1 MTNQDFLFRG
11 SVEDLDAEV
20 AELIRHET
28 ARQQEKLI
36 LIPSESTVPF
46 AVRNAISSSFH
57 NIYAEG
63 YPLDNSR
70 KMTQS
75 EILDYGRRLPE
86 FRRNAD
92 QRYYKG
98 TEYANILESLARRR
112 TAELFAGNGL
122 GADDLYVNVQ
132 PLSGAPANNAV
143 YSALLDVGDTVMG
156 MDLIMGGHLTHGS
169 PVNRSGINYNIISY
183 TIDPV
188 TERLDYEQIRD
199 LARKHKPRLIIG
211 GFSSY
216 PYAADWNAFRG
227 IADEVGAYLLAD
239 VAHVA
244 GLIAAG
250 FYPNPVGIAD
260 VVSFTTHKT
269 LNGPRGAVLITHHR
283 DLSRKLDR
291 AVFPG
296 EQGGPHINTMAG
308 LAVALRIANSKQFRQ
323 LQRRTLDNA
332 PRLAAKLESRGL
344 RLPYGGTDT
353 HLLLVDCKS
362 ITGRDG
368 AVLSGDMAARIL
380 DLAGIVVN
388 RQTIPGD
395 ASALRPS
402 GIRLG
407 TTWVSQRGMRA
418 AEIDTL
424 GDIIAD
430 VLRACAPFNL
440 TGRVRPLPRAKVDF
454 DALQSAGNRAREL
467 CAGIGIDTEAQAD
480 GYPHFY
486 AGEEPSPPAPLSHEG
501 KGGDESGDSSPYL
514 FEGEG
519 FGVRVSVEGAA
530 AGDFLQIAVTSDV
543 AALDDGESQPTHI
556 LEKDGSVMASGEV
569 TRVSSSEYRL
579 NIGGRG
585 RAGTNPSSDRAVAW
599 LRALSDGF
607 ALFDDEDLHAKL
619 PGPVAVSV
627 LGRAELTSSQ
637 SPPKSRLTPPPG
649 PLPEASGRGGAK
661 REPLVST
668 DDARAAKSPSVAK
681 MVDLGRGGSGQG
693 DEVAGGESAAA
704 GFDRKAYHIGING
717 ENLRAQPANG
727 LPKFDPNVAAVD
739 LLKETPLHNLHLELG
754 AKMAPFARYDM
765 PLWYKSV
772 SDEHSAVRNDAG
784 VFDVAHMGVFDVRG
798 RGAEAFLDQVTTN
811 DVRRLKVGA
820 SHYTYL
826 LDVDGIPLDDLMIYR
841 LGNEHFLAVVNASN
855 NDKNWAWLNAVIAGE
870 VMIDPVHP
878 SRLIEGTDRFEL
890 RDLRLE
896 QWAAE
901 RRVDIAL
908 QGPKSLDYLIQLG
921 GSDDDLAAIK
931 RLKWAG
937 VERVTL
943 GEFDLIVS
951 RTGYTGERVAYELFV
966 HPERAAALFRRLV
979 EMGVTPCGLA
989 ARDSLRT
996 EAGLPLYG
1004 FELAGDFN
1012 LNPAEA
1018 GFGAYVKLYKPFFV
1032 GKRAFVRHEA
1042 KRSTQVSRFRL
1053 DVRGARPAHYGD
1065 PIVNA
1070 RGRVVGTVTSC
1081 NIDSDG
1087 YQLGQASMDRSFRKP
1102 GTQLAVFASAGRA
1115 KPVDIAGLSLGKRV
1129 TMPQPLT
1136 ILSRFPKLK

>member
-1 MTNQDFLFRG
+1 MTNKDFLFRG
-11 SVEDLDAEV
+11 SVEDLDSEV

-57 NIYAEG
+57 NLYAEG

-75 EILDYGRRLPE
+75 EILDYEQRLPE

-112 TAELFAGNGL
+112 TAELFASNGL
-122 GADDLYVNVQ
+122 GADNLFVNVQ

-169 PVNRSGINYNIISY
+169 PVNRSGINYNIVSY
-183 TIDPV
+183 TIDPE
-188 TERLDYEQIRD
+188 TERLDYDQIRD
-199 LARKHKPRLIIG
+199 LAREHKPRLIIG

-216 PYAADWNAFRG
+216 PFAADWKKFRS

-244 GLIAAG
+244 GIIAAG
-250 FYPNPVGIAD
+250 LYPNPVGIAD

-269 LNGPRGAVLITHHR
+269 LNGPRGAVLITHRR

-296 EQGGPHINTMAG
+296 EQGGPHINSMAG
-308 LAVALRIANSKQFRQ
+308 LAVALRIANSERFRQ
-323 LQRRTLDNA
+323 LQQRTLSNA
-332 PRLAAKLESRGL
+332 LRLAAKLESRGL

-362 ITGRDG
+362 IKGRDG
-368 AVLSGDMAARIL
+368 AALSGDMAARIL

-407 TTWVSQRGMRA
+407 TTWVSQRGMGA

-424 GDIIAD
+424 GEIIAD
-430 VLRACAPFNL
+430 VLQACAPFNL

-454 DALQSAGNRAREL
+454 DALQSASERTREL
-467 CAGIGIDTEAQAD
+467 CARIGIDTDAQAD

-486 AGEEPSPPAPLSHEG
+486 AGEEATAGGRHDMSPLQ
-501 KGGDESGDSSPYL
+501 
-514 FEGEG
+514 
-519 FGVRVSVEGAA
+519 VSVEGAV
-530 AGDFLQIAVTSDV
+530 AGDFLQIATTSDV
-543 AALDDGESQPTHI
+543 AALEDGDRQPTHI

-579 NIGGRG
+579 NI
-585 RAGTNPSSDRAVAW
+585 AGQCDRAVTW

-607 ALFDDEDLHAKL
+607 AQFDDEDLHAKL

-627 LGRAELTSSQ
+627 LGEAEPI
-637 SPPKSRLTPPPG
+637 SP
-649 PLPEASGRGGAK
+649 ADGA
-661 REPLVST
+661 
-668 DDARAAKSPSVAK
+668 
-681 MVDLGRGGSGQG
+681 GY
-693 DEVAGGESAAA
+693 
-704 GFDRKAYHIGING
+704 DRKAYHVGVNG
-717 ENLRAQPANG
+717 ENFPAQPADD
-727 LPKFDPNVAAVD
+727 LPQFVPEIAAVD
-739 LLKETPLHNLHLELG
+739 MDGSVSTRPLRETPLHSLHLELG
-754 AKMAPFARYDM
+754 AKMAPFAGYDM

-772 SDEHSAVRNDAG
+772 SEEHAAVRNDAG

-811 DVRRLKVGA
+811 DVRRLRVGA

-841 LGNEHFLAVVNASN
+841 LADEEFLAVVNASN

-870 VMIDPVHP
+870 AMIDPLHP
-878 SRLIEGTDRFEL
+878 SHRIEGADRFKL

-896 QWAAE
+896 QWSAE

-908 QGPKSLDYLIQLG
+908 QGPKSGDYLLQLG

-937 VERVTL
+937 VARVTL
-943 GEFDLIVS
+943 GGFDLIVS

-966 HPERAAALFRRLV
+966 HPERAAELFRRLV

-1004 FELAGDFN
+1004 FELAGDLN

-1032 GKRAFVRHEA
+1032 GKRAFIAHEA
-1042 KRSTQVSRFRL
+1042 RRNTQVSRFRL
-1053 DVRGARPAHYGD
+1053 DTKGARPAHFGD

-1087 YQLGQASMDRSFRKP
+1087 YQLGQALMERNFRKP

-1115 KPVDIAGLSLGKRV
+1115 KPIDIGGLSLGKRV
-1129 TMPQPLT
+1129 TLPQPLT
-1136 ILSRFPKLK
+1136 ILSRFPRRK